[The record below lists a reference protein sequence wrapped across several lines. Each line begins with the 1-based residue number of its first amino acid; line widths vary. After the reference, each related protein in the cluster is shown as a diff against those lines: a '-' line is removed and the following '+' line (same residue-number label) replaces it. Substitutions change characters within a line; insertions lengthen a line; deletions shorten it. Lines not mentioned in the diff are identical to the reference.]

1 MPAKTYYYVKPK
13 TKARVAYGQ
22 KTVSSDTAVLDR
34 PQPAPSRVHYSISES
49 QIEQTNDGILDMSFG
64 NRQTQA
70 AAVIHTR
77 PAVSAT
83 AVLKAMGISL
93 AVVLLYIG
101 GFGVYAQ
108 ASQMRSGI
116 TELANRGVA
125 KLEAAAGFLAEQ
137 DFQKATDNFTAAE
150 NVFTQAQQ
158 ELLSLGQSNLYLSG
172 LYSDDFQIITGTKLI
187 DAGLNLSQGGK
198 ELVVA
203 MHPTFQYFNSLGT
216 QSVSA
221 TEVPGQVVWLLS
233 NSSQQLDRA
242 VGKITK
248 ANALLASID
257 PDKIDPGYQQAVIQA
272 QVKTATLQQATSV
285 LGTLAQE
292 LPDALG
298 FNNPRQYL
306 LLNQNNNELRATG
319 GFIGSFTVVKLY
331 KGQIEDIRLDITQRI
346 DGQNPRPSLE
356 IPAPLRTI
364 SQTGTFG
371 TRDSNWYPDFPTS
384 AQTFQQLYEEGGGG
398 TLDGIIAI
406 NPRLMQNLLAITGPI
421 ELPGK
426 GEVVTANNFVDLTQE
441 YTQFIDN
448 KTDNPKEILGELAP
462 IMLDRL
468 LSLPAS
474 ELSQVNEILVNLLN
488 SKEIMIYT
496 RNTKLAGAITTL
508 GYSGTMPI
516 LAPNQ
521 DFLGVIRSNL
531 GGRKSSGKLA
541 SRISHYVS
549 VNATG
554 EAETTLTL
562 SYTHQGTDTFP
573 DGPNKDYV
581 RIYTPLGSKLNV
593 ATGQDDGTTIETY
606 EDEGKTV
613 FGLWITTQ
621 PSQTHDVTLK
631 YTPNISVS
639 NQYSLRVFKQSGD
652 SAWLKSTLR
661 TSSSLGI
668 DGDLNQK
675 TKQLY
680 DDKLLADQLF
690 GSAITN

>member
-1 MPAKTYYYVKPK
+1 
-13 TKARVAYGQ
+13 
-22 KTVSSDTAVLDR
+22 
-34 PQPAPSRVHYSISES
+34 
-49 QIEQTNDGILDMSFG
+49 
-64 NRQTQA
+64 
-70 AAVIHTR
+70 
-77 PAVSAT
+77 
-83 AVLKAMGISL
+83 KAMGISL

-221 TEVPGQVVWLLS
+221 TEVPGQVVSLLS

-346 DGQNPRPSLE
+346 DGQHPRPSLE

-406 NPRLMQNLLAITGPI
+406 NPRLMQNL
-421 ELPGK
+421 
-426 GEVVTANNFVDLTQE
+426 
-441 YTQFIDN
+441 
-448 KTDNPKEILGELAP
+448 
-462 IMLDRL
+462 
-468 LSLPAS
+468 
-474 ELSQVNEILVNLLN
+474 
-488 SKEIMIYT
+488 
-496 RNTKLAGAITTL
+496 
-508 GYSGTMPI
+508 
-516 LAPNQ
+516 
-521 DFLGVIRSNL
+521 
-531 GGRKSSGKLA
+531 
-541 SRISHYVS
+541 
-549 VNATG
+549 
-554 EAETTLTL
+554 
-562 SYTHQGTDTFP
+562 
-573 DGPNKDYV
+573 
-581 RIYTPLGSKLNV
+581 
-593 ATGQDDGTTIETY
+593 
-606 EDEGKTV
+606 
-613 FGLWITTQ
+613 
-621 PSQTHDVTLK
+621 
-631 YTPNISVS
+631 
-639 NQYSLRVFKQSGD
+639 
-652 SAWLKSTLR
+652 
-661 TSSSLGI
+661 
-668 DGDLNQK
+668 
-675 TKQLY
+675 
-680 DDKLLADQLF
+680 
-690 GSAITN
+690 